1 MQFDEAG
8 AGAAV
13 GAVVQPD
20 VMTPDVVTVTDVVTV
35 MDGPP
40 DAGAERRT
48 RDRVGRAVLEHGP
61 LTAADLAPRLG
72 LTPAAVR
79 RHLDALVA
87 EGRAEVRE
95 PVRGGGRGRPARAY
109 VLTAAGHD
117 SMSTA
122 YDDLAASAMAFLA
135 EQLGPQAVEAFAQ
148 RRVLDLEQRYAP
160 VVEAAG
166 TDVAAR
172 TRALAGALADDGYA
186 ATTRPVASGSRPGV
200 TDLGTQLC
208 QGHCPVQHVATRF
221 PQLCEAETEVFS
233 RLLGVHV
240 QRLATLAGGAH
251 VCTTHVPTAHSPT
264 THVPIAQSP
273 TVLPAQTS
281 TSTPPSTTRTSHGR
295 TR

>member
-20 VMTPDVVTVTDVVTV
+20 VMPTAANTPAPGTV
-35 MDGPP
+35 
-40 DAGAERRT
+40 DAGAEQRT

-95 PVRGGGRGRPARAY
+95 PVRGGGRGRPARVY

-148 RRVLDLEQRYAP
+148 RRVQDLEQRYAP
-160 VVEAAG
+160 VVDAAG

-172 TRALAGALADDGYA
+172 TRALASALADDGYA
-186 ATTRPVASGSRPGV
+186 ATTRPVAAGSRPGATDLPI

-273 TVLPAQTS
+273 PVLPAQTS